1 MSDFKTKK
9 EEVSKQESSSENS
22 TINLTIDEKNNKG
35 FFSKFLGGYGSDD
48 RFETSF
54 VMNLFNNKQKI
65 SFLASTNNINA
76 TGFSMDEVFDS
87 MGGGR
92 NNNTRG
98 GSRGSGSR
106 GITLTKLAGVNYT
119 DQWFKN
125 FETTGSYSFSNNTTE
140 NKSTTKQTNFLP
152 IGNFSTESNATA
164 RDENTDHKFN
174 LELEYKINPST
185 RIYFTPKVSQTN
197 ANSNS
202 TASSI
207 SRDENDELLNES
219 NSKKYRES
227 NVANLGSTLNF
238 NKVFQKKSRNLNLIF
253 NNSNTIN
260 HSEGVSKS
268 KTVFYQGGKPTD
280 ERDQKNNNENSS
292 DVYSA
297 EIEFTEPITDSLR
310 IRVGTDF
317 DWKNEIRDIRS
328 LDFESNTQS
337 YTLLNSFLSNYVR
350 SRQNTI
356 SPKLG
361 LSFEKNRFTFNLNS
375 SIAFVS
381 FDNHSLYL
389 NNILNLN
396 QKYNLPY
403 GRAQIRYKFQN
414 SKFININYDYINT
427 LPSYSQLLPVENL
440 ANPLNTVI
448 GNPNL
453 KPNEKQSV
461 TFNFRNFDYRTR
473 SGYTLFLK
481 NEFYNSEIVS
491 ISVYDSSRKR
501 TTTFENISGTYTCSL
516 GGNWNKSMKFNAHV
530 IRYGLGIDA
539 NYSLDKGF
547 TNGVLY
553 EAKSLAFTPRINFNY
568 DYGELLSISPSYN
581 LSYSETRYSNYTI
594 NASSNVVHRLNLQTT
609 SYFPE
614 KWVFGNDF
622 GYNYNSRIANG
633 FKKDFYLWNTSLS
646 YSFHNKNMIAK
657 VKVYDLLNQNQ
668 SFSRTISATTIRD
681 EENTI
686 LKRYAMFSLTYKLQ
700 DFSAMKKLAK
710 ELRKRNMVEE

>member
-1 MSDFKTKK
+1 
-9 EEVSKQESSSENS
+9 
-22 TINLTIDEKNNKG
+22 
-35 FFSKFLGGYGSDD
+35 
-48 RFETSF
+48 
-54 VMNLFNNKQKI
+54 
-65 SFLASTNNINA
+65 
-76 TGFSMDEVFDS
+76 
-87 MGGGR
+87 
-92 NNNTRG
+92 
-98 GSRGSGSR
+98 
-106 GITLTKLAGVNYT
+106 
-119 DQWFKN
+119 
-125 FETTGSYSFSNNTTE
+125 
-140 NKSTTKQTNFLP
+140 
-152 IGNFSTESNATA
+152 
-164 RDENTDHKFN
+164 
-174 LELEYKINPST
+174 
-185 RIYFTPKVSQTN
+185 
-197 ANSNS
+197 
-202 TASSI
+202 
-207 SRDENDELLNES
+207 
-219 NSKKYRES
+219 
-227 NVANLGSTLNF
+227 
-238 NKVFQKKSRNLNLIF
+238 
-253 NNSNTIN
+253 
-260 HSEGVSKS
+260 
-268 KTVFYQGGKPTD
+268 
-280 ERDQKNNNENSS
+280 
-292 DVYSA
+292 
-297 EIEFTEPITDSLR
+297 
-310 IRVGTDF
+310 
-317 DWKNEIRDIRS
+317 
-328 LDFESNTQS
+328 
-337 YTLLNSFLSNYVR
+337 
-350 SRQNTI
+350 
-356 SPKLG
+356 
-361 LSFEKNRFTFNLNS
+361 
-375 SIAFVS
+375 
-381 FDNHSLYL
+381 
-389 NNILNLN
+389 
-396 QKYNLPY
+396 
-403 GRAQIRYKFQN
+403 
-414 SKFININYDYINT
+414 
-427 LPSYSQLLPVENL
+427 
-440 ANPLNTVI
+440 
-448 GNPNL
+448 
-453 KPNEKQSV
+453 
-461 TFNFRNFDYRTR
+461 
-473 SGYTLFLK
+473 LFLK